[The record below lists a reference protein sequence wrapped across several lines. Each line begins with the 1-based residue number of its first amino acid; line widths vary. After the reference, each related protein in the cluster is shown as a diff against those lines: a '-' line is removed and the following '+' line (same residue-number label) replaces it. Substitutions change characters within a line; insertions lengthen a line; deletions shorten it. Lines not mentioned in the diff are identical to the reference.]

1 MKLEKLPR
9 KVANVNTIVF
19 LCVCLQIVQ
28 AISQGAENDLMI
40 HYIFMD
46 NEFELPT
53 SAGLQ
58 LQVAFSGIATPGAKV
73 GMKIS
78 QRNVSFIFT
87 LILKFFQ

>member
-1 MKLEKLPR
+1 M
-9 KVANVNTIVF
+9 V
-19 LCVCLQIVQ
+19 
-28 AISQGAENDLMI
+28 

-58 LQVAFSGIATPGAKV
+58 LQVALSGVATPGAKV
-73 GMKIS
+73 GVKIS

-87 LILKFFQ
+87 LIVKFLQ